1 MPPDIVLLVLRI
13 AAAAVLY
20 AFLGVL
26 LYFTVREVQ
35 VAGQAI
41 HAVRS
46 TPARLVVIEADS
58 DIPLERGQEFR
69 LQPVTTLGR
78 GPTNTIILPDS
89 FASTGHARIML
100 RGTQWW
106 LEDLASRNGTR
117 LNGVPI
123 TGLVVLSSDDVID
136 IGRVKLRFEAG

>member
-1 MPPDIVLLVLRI
+1 MPPDIGLLVLRI
-13 AAAAVLY
+13 AVAAALY

-35 VAGQAI
+35 VASQAI

-106 LEDLASRNGTR
+106 LEDLESRNGTR